1 LANIKEI
8 KRLRGGDLV
17 VAAQANGEIDAEI
30 GKKDPFGM
38 ETSRSKAMKVI
49 ELDQRSGE
57 EVALA
62 EYPDD
67 EKGTRQAAAKV
78 EELQKKA
85 AKEGKDY
92 LRYWAAD

>member
-1 LANIKEI
+1 
-8 KRLRGGDLV
+8 
-17 VAAQANGEIDAEI
+17 
-30 GKKDPFGM
+30 
-38 ETSRSKAMKVI
+38 MKVI

-57 EVALA
+57 EVAVA

-67 EKGTRQAAAKV
+67 EKGAGQAAAKV

-92 LRYWAAD
+92 LRYWSAD

>member
-1 LANIKEI
+1 
-8 KRLRGGDLV
+8 
-17 VAAQANGEIDAEI
+17 
-30 GKKDPFGM
+30 
-38 ETSRSKAMKVI
+38 MKVI